1 MLLGFNDATTAEN
14 TAEGESCFEDADA
27 EVDSDAADFSEKGA
41 EKQGG
46 GHSRPSWYFRTSQVC
61 I

>member
-1 MLLGFNDATTAEN
+1 VLVLLGFNDATTAEN

-46 GHSRPSWYFRTSQVC
+46 GH
-61 I
+61 